1 MKCLFVCQA
10 GGTGASAPHQQE
22 GRAGGGTRPGRC
34 HEVRGGNGFKAVK
47 KVKSKMEMIKK
58 CISQSSFG

>member
-1 MKCLFVCQA
+1 MFVCVSQA

-22 GRAGGGTRPGRC
+22 GRAGGRTGPGRC

-47 KVKSKMEMIKK
+47 KVKSKMEMLK
-58 CISQSSFG
+58 CILQSSFA

>member
-1 MKCLFVCQA
+1 MKCLFVFQA
-10 GGTGASAPHQQE
+10 GGTRASPPHQQE

-47 KVKSKMEMIKK
+47 KVKSKMEMLK
-58 CISQSSFG
+58 CILQSSFA